1 MTTVSTN
8 TSAFISGAVS
18 ARRPG
23 LLKTVTNMVQLYKE
37 RRVLAGLDAAALA
50 DIGISYEDA
59 MNEASRTVWDAPDHW
74 HK

>member
-1 MTTVSTN
+1 MFTAAAPHT
-8 TSAFISGAVS
+8 AIFAGKIS

-37 RRVLAGLDAAALA
+37 RRALAALGTDALA
-50 DIGISYEDA
+50 DIGISRQDA
-59 MNEASRTVWDAPDHW
+59 LSESTRAAWDAPDHW